1 MNIQSKNSSSNCSI
15 IILAAGRSTRL
26 GSPKQLLAYHGK
38 NLLQHTI
45 DIAFES
51 EIGPIIVVLGSG
63 IEQISAKLKTNSLTI
78 IKNPNWESGMASSVV
93 CGLNAMNNLYPDTE
107 AVILMVCDQPFVNAK
122 LLKDLIK
129 KQKES
134 GSSIVA
140 SSYENIYGTPAL
152 FHKEHF
158 SELSLL
164 NGDSGARSLIK
175 KYAESINTIPFDQG
189 SIDID
194 TIEDYRNLVK

>member
-1 MNIQSKNSSSNCSI
+1 MRSKTPDDKYVI
-15 IILAAGRSTRL
+15 IILAAGRSARL
-26 GSPKQLLAYHGK
+26 GSPKQLLSYQGK

-63 IEQISAKLKTNSLTI
+63 IEDISAKLNTNSLTI
-78 IKNPNWESGMASSVV
+78 IENPYWENGMASSVV
-93 CGLNAMNNLYPDTE
+93 CGINAMNNLHPDTE
-107 AVILMVCDQPFVNAK
+107 AAILMVCDQPFVSAK

-129 KQKES
+129 KQKDS

-140 SSYENIYGTPAL
+140 SSYENIHGTPAL

-158 SELSLL
+158 NELSALT
-164 NGDSGARSLIK
+164 GDSGARSLIK
-175 KYAESINTIPFDQG
+175 SYAESIEAIPFDQG

-194 TIEDYRNLVK
+194 TLEDYRNLLK

>member
-1 MNIQSKNSSSNCSI
+1 MQSKNSSSNCAI
-15 IILAAGRSTRL
+15 IILAAGRSARM
-26 GSPKQLLAYHGK
+26 GSPKQLLSYQGK

-45 DIAFES
+45 DIASVS

-63 IEQISAKLKTNSLTI
+63 IEEISAQLNTNSLTI
-78 IKNPNWESGMASSVV
+78 IENPNWESGMASSVV

-140 SSYENIYGTPAL
+140 SSYENIHGTPAL

-158 SELSLL
+158 TELSLL

-175 KYAESINTIPFDQG
+175 KYAESIKTIPFDQG

-194 TIEDYRNLVK
+194 TMDDYRNLPK

>member
-1 MNIQSKNSSSNCSI
+1 
-15 IILAAGRSTRL
+15 
-26 GSPKQLLAYHGK
+26 
-38 NLLQHTI
+38 
-45 DIAFES
+45 
-51 EIGPIIVVLGSG
+51 
-63 IEQISAKLKTNSLTI
+63 
-78 IKNPNWESGMASSVV
+78 MASSVG
-93 CGLNAMNNLYPDTE
+93 CGINKMNNLYPDTE

-129 KQKES
+129 KQEES
-134 GSSIVA
+134 GNSIVA

-158 SELSLL
+158 NELSAL
-164 NGDSGARSLIK
+164 NGDTGARSLIK
-175 KYAESINTIPFDQG
+175 RYAESIEAIPFDQG

>member
-1 MNIQSKNSSSNCSI
+1 
-15 IILAAGRSTRL
+15 
-26 GSPKQLLAYHGK
+26 
-38 NLLQHTI
+38 
-45 DIAFES
+45 
-51 EIGPIIVVLGSG
+51 
-63 IEQISAKLKTNSLTI
+63 
-78 IKNPNWESGMASSVV
+78 
-93 CGLNAMNNLYPDTE
+93 
-107 AVILMVCDQPFVNAK
+107 MVCDQPFVNAK

-129 KQKES
+129 KQEES

-158 SELSLL
+158 NELSALT
-164 NGDSGARSLIK
+164 GDTGARSLIK
-175 KYAESINTIPFDQG
+175 SYAESIEAIPFDQG